1 MLDIQK
7 ILMLI
12 VQLIAL
18 VRLAAQQIPQA
29 EEEFQSLYNI
39 VMNILGSKRD
49 PTAREWEEID
59 AEALRIHNL
68 VQTIGKDK
76 DHA

>member
-12 VQLIAL
+12 VQLVGLA
-18 VRLAAQQIPQA
+18 RLAAQQIPQA
-29 EEEFQSLYNI
+29 EEEFKSLYNI

-49 PTAREWEEID
+49 PTTKEWEDID

-68 VQTIGKDK
+68 VQSLGKEI

>member
-12 VQLIAL
+12 VQLVDLA
-18 VRLAAQQIPQA
+18 RLAAQQIPQA
-29 EEEFQSLYNI
+29 EEEFKSLYNI
-39 VMNILGSKRD
+39 VISILGKRD
-49 PTAREWEEID
+49 PTAKEWEEID

-68 VQTIGKDK
+68 VQSLGKEI